1 MSRFL
6 GNLFTLFV
14 PFCFLLSI
22 TAGHPEEENDDA
34 KEKLLLTVVRIEQ
47 EYAHLNTEV
56 YRSNV
61 VHFVTGI
68 PLTTQVDKKV
78 FKESHHHKNFPVPE
92 AIHESQVTDI
102 FQIGSLCHISKM
114 GCQHWIEYKRLFM
127 ISNFLLVTMLLCLTS
142 FFLPY
147 WYIVD
152 FYPQQNKTVTT
163 TRPAISINQ
172 PTTTTVSTISSST
185 PLSTTSNIF
194 GRRRKREALF
204 EQIFRKNFL
213 SRRKRQAINRGKI
226 FDDLVIPK
234 VHVGLFYM
242 LYPYADFM
250 KLEILNTKMVSLIH
264 LEKNSPD
271 FVVPKIMYIAQI
283 FYSFGMLGLTISTA
297 TIFILACRKYS
308 SVVGEIALGGTLMF
322 STLMLI
328 VGVILAGI
336 HKEGPLF
343 AILCTVLTWSQACST
358 CMDVEEIRKQQM
370 KEIIAPDIA
379 YQPLVTE
386 NPYKTG
392 HDNRNLSPDTNIM
405 RAHQEKAREAGISE
419 EFSI

>member
-1 MSRFL
+1 
-6 GNLFTLFV
+6 
-14 PFCFLLSI
+14 
-22 TAGHPEEENDDA
+22 
-34 KEKLLLTVVRIEQ
+34 
-47 EYAHLNTEV
+47 
-56 YRSNV
+56 
-61 VHFVTGI
+61 
-68 PLTTQVDKKV
+68 
-78 FKESHHHKNFPVPE
+78 
-92 AIHESQVTDI
+92 
-102 FQIGSLCHISKM
+102 M

-152 FYPQQNKTVTT
+152 FYPRQNKTVTT
-163 TRPAISINQ
+163 IRPAISINQ
-172 PTTTTVSTISSST
+172 PTTTTVSTSSSST
-185 PLSTTSNIF
+185 PLSTTSNLV

-297 TIFILACRKYS
+297 AIFILACRKYS

-336 HKEGPLF
+336 HKEGEIWDDFPVMNTVILNRAPEVKLDWGYYFALVGPLF

-386 NPYKTG
+386 NPYKIG

-405 RAHQEKAREAGISE
+405 TAHQEKAREAGISE
-419 EFSI
+419 EYAI